1 MSNMYFVTSDSLSDF
16 MEVKYIIWAGDIEDL
31 VLPGTWTIPA
41 GQKKLKSECPH
52 MPDSIKTLWQDPEDS
67 NYVILPDM
75 TGRFCMMETDPTG
88 VGVLHEAQAP
98 NITGQILFRA
108 TANAPSFRKI
118 NGVFQD
124 LDPQED
130 RAWWSFMASNTYA
143 YKQFLNFNASLSSSI
158 YTNNGTV
165 RPQCYSILVLLRI

>member
-1 MSNMYFVTSDSLSDF
+1 MSNMYFITSDSLSDF

-41 GQKKLKSECPH
+41 GQKKLKSDCPH
-52 MPDSIKTLWQDPEDS
+52 MPDSIKTLWEDPEDN

-98 NITGQILFRA
+98 NIEGGFRGYSHENNIDSSWGSFSNKDA
-108 TANAPSFRKI
+108 NMTAALSSGSSFGGLTEVFNASISSPVYTANA
-118 NGVFQD
+118 
-124 LDPQED
+124 
-130 RAWWSFMASNTYA
+130 
-143 YKQFLNFNASLSSSI
+143 
-158 YTNNGTV
+158 TV
-165 RPQCYSILVLLRI
+165 RPQSISILVLIRI

>member
-1 MSNMYFVTSDSLSDF
+1 MSNMYFITSDSLSDF

-41 GQKKLKSECPH
+41 GQKKLKSDCPH
-52 MPDSIKTLWQDPEDS
+52 MPDSIKTLWEDPEDN

-98 NITGQILFRA
+98 NIVGSFAIPGASSGAWTSAVGAFSMHFEGTFRSSQESGSGDAYIDFKASSSNSLF
-108 TANAPSFRKI
+108 
-118 NGVFQD
+118 NGV
-124 LDPQED
+124 
-130 RAWWSFMASNTYA
+130 T
-143 YKQFLNFNASLSSSI
+143 I
-158 YTNNGTV
+158 
-165 RPQCYSILVLLRI
+165 RPQSLSILVLLKL

>member
-52 MPDSIKTLWQDPEDS
+52 MPDSIKTLWEDPEDS

-98 NITGQILFRA
+98 NITGETSRVAIWDS
-108 TANAPSFRKI
+108 T
-118 NGVFQD
+118 
-124 LDPQED
+124 
-130 RAWWSFMASNTYA
+130 SNSGAFTTITRDSPLA
-143 YKQFLNFNASLSSSI
+143 GSDSGKCLQHVLRFNASLASSTYI
-158 YTNNGTV
+158 NNGTI
-165 RPQCYSILVLLRI
+165 RPLSLSVLVLLRI

>member
-67 NYVILPDM
+67 NYVVLPDM

-98 NITGQILFRA
+98 NIYGEVYSIRTVDNIAQQGAGALFWGQPA
-108 TANAPSFRKI
+108 TLKCMTESAPEGSWTDICIDATRC
-118 NGVFQD
+118 
-124 LDPQED
+124 
-130 RAWWSFMASNTYA
+130 
-143 YKQFLNFNASLSSSI
+143 SSI
-158 YTNNGTV
+158 FSTQEILRPKSLTV
-165 RPQCYSILVLLRI
+165 LVLIKI

>member
-1 MSNMYFVTSDSLSDF
+1 MSNMYFITSDSLSDF

-41 GQKKLKSECPH
+41 GQKKLKSDCPH
-52 MPDSIKTLWQDPEDS
+52 MPDSIKTLWEDPEDN

-98 NITGQILFRA
+98 NTQG
-108 TANAPSFRKI
+108 SFTCWGSQSMPEPI
-118 NGVFQD
+118 GVFNR
-124 LDPQED
+124 PSTSWES
-130 RAWWSFMASNTYA
+130 RWETTGSGTYGW
-143 YKQFLNFNASLSSSI
+143 QQINFKLSYSSSI
-158 YTNNGTV
+158 YQDNATV
-165 RPQCYSILVLLRI
+165 RPQSLSVLVLLRL

>member
-88 VGVLHEAQAP
+88 VGVSHNAQAP
-98 NITGQILFRA
+98 NIRGYLNSYGIGTLPNTFEPLWNGSLKVHSLSNGLNQQYI
-108 TANAPSFRKI
+108 SESSI
-118 NGVFQD
+118 NLSVDMDFD
-124 LDPQED
+124 
-130 RAWWSFMASNTYA
+130 ASKSNTTY
-143 YKQFLNFNASLSSSI
+143 S
-158 YTNNGTV
+158 GTTI
-165 RPQCYSILVLLRI
+165 RPKAISVLVLVRL